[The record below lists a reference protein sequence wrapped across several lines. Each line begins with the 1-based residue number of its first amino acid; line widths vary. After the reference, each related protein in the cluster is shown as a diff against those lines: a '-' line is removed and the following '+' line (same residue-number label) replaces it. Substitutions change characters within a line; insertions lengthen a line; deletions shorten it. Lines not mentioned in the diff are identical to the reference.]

1 MHSLKEAR
9 DQDPYGFFAER
20 LAAGPVHWDDG
31 MNAWLVLGYDECREV
46 QRREDLFKHPYGE
59 LNGAAD
65 VYGGPRGVLL
75 LQGEQHHAV
84 HGLLLKHFSPRTV
97 NRYRTQFIADLVS
110 RRLDAFGNR
119 TRFDLATEYA
129 NIIPSDVIAAMLG
142 LDWQDEQTMANC
154 RTWNISMFRWT
165 ETFGEDESAFS
176 EALEA
181 ARNLDEVIRP
191 VIKER
196 RDSDADDLVSLLWR
210 QGAGVVE
217 PWGEAEVLAQARVL
231 FFAGTD
237 TTSHFLKNAIYVLLE
252 HPELQD
258 RLRGDERAIADFGEE
273 VLRFLAPVQF
283 RVRVATRDVELA
295 GHLIREGD
303 RVHPVNAAA
312 NRDPNHYPEPD
323 VVDLDRRGIKDHVA
337 FNVGPRYCVGAA
349 LSRGEELEVVLQLL
363 DRYEN
368 LRWDSAAEPAR
379 YRGYMPRSFSP
390 LNVVADRRVGRS

>member
-1 MHSLKEAR
+1 MQSLKEAR

-20 LAAGPVHWDDG
+20 LAAGPVHWDEG
-31 MNAWLVLGYDECREV
+31 MNAWIVVGYDECREV
-46 QRREDLFKHPYGE
+46 QRREDVFKHPYFE

-84 HGLLLKHFSPRTV
+84 HGMLLKHFSPRTV
-97 NRYRTQFIADLVS
+97 NGYRTEFIADLVS
-110 RRLDAFGNR
+110 RRLDALGER

-142 LDWQDEQTMANC
+142 LDWRDEQTMADC
-154 RTWNISMFRWT
+154 RTWNIAMFRWT
-165 ETFGEDESAFS
+165 ETFGEDDSAFA
-176 EALEA
+176 EAKA
-181 ARNLDEVIRP
+181 AAENLNRVLLPVIRAR
-191 VIKER
+191 K
-196 RDSDADDLVSLLWR
+196 DSQADDLISLLWR
-210 QGAGVVE
+210 QGPGVIE

-258 RLRGDERAIADFGEE
+258 RLRGDERAVADFGEE
-273 VLRFLAPVQF
+273 VLRYLAPVQF
-283 RVRVATRDVELA
+283 RVRVATRDVEVA
-295 GHLIREGD
+295 GQLIREGD
-303 RVHPVNAAA
+303 RVHPVNGAA
-312 NRDPNHYPEPD
+312 NRDPKHYPNPD
-323 VVDLDRRGIKDHVA
+323 VVDVERRGIKDHVA

-349 LSRGEELEVVLQLL
+349 LSRGEELEVIAQLL

-368 LRWDSAAEPAR
+368 LRWDTDAEPAR

-390 LNVVADRRVGRS
+390 LNVVADRRAGRP